1 MGNGITTL
9 SIFGLR
15 YVGKGCAI
23 LRRHILGAL
32 HEKTHGFEYP
42 KWVRPIR
49 SVSMGLVALCQSSPQ
64 AMQRGMRHKKA

>member
-49 SVSMGLVALCQSSPQ
+49 SVSMGLQ
-64 AMQRGMRHKKA
+64 